1 MNLSAAFG
9 LGDGMGRLAGL
20 SRGKLSKVN
29 KALLSTV
36 LSLSTRRVIVIRF
49 DNYFAVKPY

>member
-9 LGDGMGRLAGL
+9 LGDGMGWLAGV

-29 KALLSTV
+29 KANL
-36 LSLSTRRVIVIRF
+36 
-49 DNYFAVKPY
+49 AVVKSARNCNPLR

>member
-36 LSLSTRRVIVIRF
+36 LTLSTLRVIVIRF

>member
-9 LGDGMGRLAGL
+9 LGDGMGWLAGL

-36 LSLSTRRVIVIRF
+36 LTLSTLRVIVIRF

>member
-9 LGDGMGRLAGL
+9 LGWVGL

-29 KALLSTV
+29 KALLV
-36 LSLSTRRVIVIRF
+36 GLSHCQPG
-49 DNYFAVKPY
+49 A

>member
-9 LGDGMGRLAGL
+9 LGDGMCRLAGL
-20 SRGKLSKVN
+20 TRGKLSKVN

-36 LSLSTRRVIVIRF
+36 LTLSTRRVIVIRF